1 MAIEELTRPVDA
13 IKHQAKTVTVGI
25 SRSDENLL
33 EVALVKEVL
42 GAGTSRDAL
51 SYETLKLLVSLDI
64 AIDEVIGHTRYRI
77 SSLDQENPTLSII
90 DRGGVSLGI
99 KSRTERDLELRGT
112 KHRVAA
118 SKKVLLTKGLR
129 DQRTILLIPE
139 VKDGETIGINLL
151 HIVLRK
157 NLNVQEIKK
166 VLQGY
171 HNRYGGIQDAVRE
184 TEPSFR
190 DDFLLEQSIEC
201 LLIDSI
207 DSIAESLRGLTD
219 V

>member
-1 MAIEELTRPVDA
+1 M
-13 IKHQAKTVTVGI
+13 
-25 SRSDENLL
+25 
-33 EVALVKEVL
+33 
-42 GAGTSRDAL
+42 
-51 SYETLKLLVSLDI
+51 
-64 AIDEVIGHTRYRI
+64 
-77 SSLDQENPTLSII
+77 
-90 DRGGVSLGI
+90 
-99 KSRTERDLELRGT
+99 
-112 KHRVAA
+112 
-118 SKKVLLTKGLR
+118 
-129 DQRTILLIPE
+129 IPE

-151 HIVLRK
+151 HIILRK